1 MCEAQDAEL
10 TAIVALIDTDS
21 QGNEDSLFIHCLFRK
36 EIFSLYALIKVE
48 IGTSDLILTREAM
61 FGFPVYT
68 SRLVSDP

>member
-1 MCEAQDAEL
+1 MCEAQDEEL

-21 QGNEDSLFIHCLFRK
+21 QGDEDSLFIHSLFRK